1 MNFVPNFMFRL
12 YGYFVFDQSGKFSE
26 MAKFRV
32 FLLCCNES
40 VQFLFILFSSLISD
54 GVQSSSIFVILN
66 TISNHT
72 DRTKNMTS
80 MTNLITVQY
89 M

>member
-1 MNFVPNFMFRL
+1 MFTL
-12 YGYFVFDQSGKFSE
+12 YGYFVFDQGGKFSE

-40 VQFLFILFSSLISD
+40 IQYLFILFYFLM
-54 GVQSSSIFVILN
+54 QSSSISVILN